1 MTGILYI
8 CIQVFFLKFFFFA
21 KEAQQL
27 CDKKQIYTST
37 MMELNIT
44 DTQLYEALRARI
56 GKEEAE
62 LLVTHVKLQVKHEV
76 ESQMK
81 GLATNERL
89 GQVETRIAQLE
100 TALVREFNNKL
111 LVYSMGTVVATII
124 SLIVLAKFFIK

>member
-1 MTGILYI
+1 
-8 CIQVFFLKFFFFA
+8 
-21 KEAQQL
+21 
-27 CDKKQIYTST
+27 

-62 LLVTHVKLQVKHEV
+62 LLVTHVKLQVKQEV
-76 ESQMK
+76 ESQTK

-89 GQVETRIAQLE
+89 AQLE

-124 SLIVLAKFFIK
+124 SLVILAQYFIK

>member
-1 MTGILYI
+1 
-8 CIQVFFLKFFFFA
+8 
-21 KEAQQL
+21 
-27 CDKKQIYTST
+27 

-76 ESQMK
+76 ESQTK

-89 GQVETRIAQLE
+89 AQLE

-124 SLIVLAKFFIK
+124 SLVVLAQYFIK

>member
-1 MTGILYI
+1 
-8 CIQVFFLKFFFFA
+8 
-21 KEAQQL
+21 
-27 CDKKQIYTST
+27 

-62 LLVTHVKLQVKHEV
+62 LLVTHVKLQVKQEV
-76 ESQMK
+76 ESQTK

-89 GQVETRIAQLE
+89 AQLE

-124 SLIVLAKFFIK
+124 SLVVLAQYFIK

>member
-1 MTGILYI
+1 
-8 CIQVFFLKFFFFA
+8 
-21 KEAQQL
+21 
-27 CDKKQIYTST
+27 

-76 ESQMK
+76 ESQTK

-89 GQVETRIAQLE
+89 AQLE

-124 SLIVLAKFFIK
+124 SLVILAQYFIK

>member
-1 MTGILYI
+1 
-8 CIQVFFLKFFFFA
+8 
-21 KEAQQL
+21 
-27 CDKKQIYTST
+27 

-76 ESQMK
+76 ESQTK

-89 GQVETRIAQLE
+89 AQLE

-111 LVYSMGTVVATII
+111 LIYSMGTVFATII
-124 SLIVLAKFFIK
+124 SLVVLAQYFIK

>member
-1 MTGILYI
+1 
-8 CIQVFFLKFFFFA
+8 
-21 KEAQQL
+21 
-27 CDKKQIYTST
+27 
-37 MMELNIT
+37 MELNIT

-76 ESQMK
+76 ESQTK

-89 GQVETRIAQLE
+89 AQLE

-124 SLIVLAKFFIK
+124 SLVVLAQYFIK

>member
-1 MTGILYI
+1 
-8 CIQVFFLKFFFFA
+8 
-21 KEAQQL
+21 
-27 CDKKQIYTST
+27 

-62 LLVTHVKLQVKHEV
+62 LLVSHVKLQVKHEV
-76 ESQMK
+76 ESQTK

-89 GQVETRIAQLE
+89 AQLE

-124 SLIVLAKFFIK
+124 SLVVLAQYFIK

>member
-1 MTGILYI
+1 
-8 CIQVFFLKFFFFA
+8 
-21 KEAQQL
+21 
-27 CDKKQIYTST
+27 

-62 LLVTHVKLQVKHEV
+62 LLVTHVKLQVKQEV
-76 ESQMK
+76 ESQTK

-89 GQVETRIAQLE
+89 AQLE

-111 LVYSMGTVVATII
+111 LIYSMGTVFATII
-124 SLIVLAKFFIK
+124 SLVVLAQYFIK

>member
-1 MTGILYI
+1 M
-8 CIQVFFLKFFFFA
+8 
-21 KEAQQL
+21 
-27 CDKKQIYTST
+27 D
-37 MMELNIT
+37 LNIT

-76 ESQMK
+76 ESQTR

-89 GQVETRIAQLE
+89 AQLE

-111 LVYSMGTVVATII
+111 LVYSMGTLVATII
-124 SLIVLAKFFIK
+124 SLVILAQYFIK

>member
-1 MTGILYI
+1 M
-8 CIQVFFLKFFFFA
+8 
-21 KEAQQL
+21 
-27 CDKKQIYTST
+27 D
-37 MMELNIT
+37 LNIT

-76 ESQMK
+76 ESQTR

-89 GQVETRIAQLE
+89 AQLE

-124 SLIVLAKFFIK
+124 SLVILAQYFIK

>member
-1 MTGILYI
+1 
-8 CIQVFFLKFFFFA
+8 
-21 KEAQQL
+21 
-27 CDKKQIYTST
+27 
-37 MMELNIT
+37 MELNIT

-62 LLVTHVKLQVKHEV
+62 LLVTSVKLQVKHEV
-76 ESQMK
+76 ESQTK

-89 GQVETRIAQLE
+89 AQLE

-124 SLIVLAKFFIK
+124 SLVVLAQYFIK

>member
-1 MTGILYI
+1 
-8 CIQVFFLKFFFFA
+8 
-21 KEAQQL
+21 
-27 CDKKQIYTST
+27 
-37 MMELNIT
+37 MELNIT

-62 LLVTHVKLQVKHEV
+62 LLVTHVKLQVKQEV
-76 ESQMK
+76 ESQTK

-89 GQVETRIAQLE
+89 AQLE

-124 SLIVLAKFFIK
+124 SLVVLAQYFIK